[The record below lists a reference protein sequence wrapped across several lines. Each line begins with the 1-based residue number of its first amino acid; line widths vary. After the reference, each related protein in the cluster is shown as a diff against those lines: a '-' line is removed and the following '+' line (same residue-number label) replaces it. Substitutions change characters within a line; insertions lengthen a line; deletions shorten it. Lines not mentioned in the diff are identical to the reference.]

1 MATEEGFMQD
11 DPELAQM
18 ITDHI
23 ADDREKAEKTEE
35 TTEEKTEE
43 KKEDTTEKVEE
54 NKDVLSN
61 TEEEKTETQET
72 KEEKTET
79 TDDDLSLLNRVLGN
93 EYESVDQV
101 KSIIESNKELE
112 SIRKSLTEKDQV
124 IQEKDNLLNTKTD
137 GLKLFASENLYK
149 VNQIIKNNEDLN
161 VAGILKL
168 ASANLDEMN
177 DLDVL
182 KLQREIKRNDSN
194 ISSADVEYAINKK
207 YGLTGDPGDLE
218 GDELREFNANKILR
232 KDDADDARKELK
244 SLMNVDVPEKIDL
257 LAIKDK
263 EQEDAEN
270 AYKEK
275 LDTWTKK
282 SDTVIKSLDK
292 FSLEYDKGE
301 DGKFEFN
308 YDDKFKDYLSKNLPE
323 YAARAG
329 LDAGKE
335 EDLGKLVN
343 IIKNDFVNRNLP
355 QMFKNFKQE
364 LFTKFQDAEYK
375 KRHNI
380 KDPEVKEAPDKV
392 SDEDKKNNEVD
403 KQVLDSLNNW

>member
-1 MATEEGFMQD
+1 MAIDEGFTQD

-23 ADDREKAEKTEE
+23 ADDRKDAEKTEE
-35 TTEEKTEE
+35 TEEEN
-43 KKEDTTEKVEE
+43 KEDTTEKVEE
-54 NKDVLSN
+54 DKKDVLSN
-61 TEEEKTETQET
+61 TEEEKTETQE
-72 KEEKTET
+72 KEEEKTET
-79 TDDDLSLLNRVLGN
+79 TDDELSLLNRVLGT
-93 EYESVDQV
+93 EYESLDQV
-101 KSIIESNKELE
+101 KSVIESNNELE
-112 SIRKSLTEKDQV
+112 SIRKSLTEKEQE

-137 GLKLFASENLYK
+137 GLKLFANENLYK
-149 VNQIIKNNEDLN
+149 VNEIIKNNEDLN

-194 ISSADVEYAINKK
+194 ISSADIEHAINKK
-207 YGLTGDPGDLE
+207 YGLTVDPNELE
-218 GDELREFNANKILR
+218 GEELRDFNANKILR

-257 LAIKDK
+257 LAMKNK

-270 AYKEK
+270 AYKAK

-282 SDTVIKSLDK
+282 SDVVIKSLDK

-375 KRHNI
+375 KKHNI
-380 KDPEVKEAPDKV
+380 KDPEVKEAPDKI